1 MPWTNYLAY
10 STLIT
15 VNTMYVVLN
24 TQHKHPITFSVILL
38 TMVFVFT
45 GLIGLGEWY
54 RMRQD
59 REPPK
64 NDE

>member
-1 MPWTNYLAY
+1 
-10 STLIT
+10 
-15 VNTMYVVLN
+15 MYVVLN
-24 TQHKHPITFSVILL
+24 TQHKNPITFSVILL

-54 RMRQD
+54 RMRQN
-59 REPPK
+59 REPPQ